1 MLWFSPSHRKD
12 SESFLILGNKKSY
25 IIAQALNSWVT
36 IDLKKVTNLFEISLS
51 IEKKSNLQNFS
62 TKQVCKVKKFNSN
75 VLCYE
80 FTGIYVSEFSKSS
93 SRY

>member
-12 SESFLILGNKKSY
+12 SEKFSVIGNKKSY

-36 IDLKKVTNLFEISLS
+36 IDLKIVTNLFEISLS

-62 TKQVCKVKKFNSN
+62 TKQVCIVKKKQFPRFM
-75 VLCYE
+75 LRIYRDIRI
-80 FTGIYVSEFSKSS
+80 GIQ
-93 SRY
+93 

>member
-1 MLWFSPSHRKD
+1 MLWVSPCHRKD
-12 SESFLILGNKKSY
+12 SEKFSVFGNKKSY

-62 TKQVCKVKKFNSN
+62 TKQVCKVKKVQFPRFI
-75 VLCYE
+75 LRIYRDIRI
-80 FTGIYVSEFSKSS
+80 GIQ
-93 SRY
+93 